1 MDQYI
6 RFTPGIGFSGAG
18 LNDGFFEN
26 IFSKAKDYAG
36 NVFKETKN
44 NVIGKVSSDANNFVR
59 ESLGLPGTSTNKGGT
74 SNVPVIDNRP
84 EPVKV
89 QVPITTNTT
98 NNDEYNKVVAGIGS
112 FTQELWNQLPDDQK
126 ATWREYAKKYGIKIP
141 YDSITEKGKTFFMQY
156 KDVLFAAAATGI
168 TWYASKSVLGGIA
181 AGAGTYIVAKNLI
194 K

>member
-1 MDQYI
+1 MNQYLSY
-6 RFTPGIGFSGAG
+6 TPGLGFRGVG
-18 LNDGFFEN
+18 LNDSFFDT

-36 NVFKETKN
+36 NMFEETKN
-44 NVIGKVSSDANNFVR
+44 NVLGKVSADANNYVR
-59 ESLGLPGTSTNKGGT
+59 ETLGLPSGSSSGNTT
-74 SNVPVIDNRP
+74 NVPVIDNRP

-89 QVPITTNTT
+89 QVPITTATS

-141 YDSITEKGKTFFMQY
+141 FDSVTAKGKTFLAQY

-168 TWYASKSVLGGIA
+168 TWYASKSLIGGVA
-181 AGAGTYIVAKNLI
+181 AGAGAYIIAKNLVR
-194 K
+194 